1 MYYGIPTYQE
11 PTNHQ
16 RLLRPRCSC
25 RFVCA
30 KVVQNSRKRQ
40 KEFYLSLSCAYH
52 HIIKAEQGE
61 EDKEQELELEDLEGL
76 EGSGS
81 GDFESLTRD
90 GGEID
95 LGAEHSGNASDG
107 QTEGVSFDLILAGL
121 DWSTFCDASIV

>member
-1 MYYGIPTYQE
+1 M
-11 PTNHQ
+11 
-16 RLLRPRCSC
+16 
-25 RFVCA
+25 
-30 KVVQNSRKRQ
+30 VQNSRKRQ

-52 HIIKAEQGE
+52 PIIKAEQGE
-61 EDKEQELELEDLEGL
+61 EHKEQELELEDLERL

-121 DWSTFCDASIV
+121 DWPTFCDARASYKLQLFCVQDT